1 MKLHAYSTWTPFAL
15 ACGAAVAMTGE
26 HVAVAFRGDWVP
38 AKAACTSPLKLVI
51 DANVVTFVNG
61 AQRAEFRKLE
71 QCFSCMGQ
79 GVQEVTLLS
88 TDKMGDG
95 PFMITLDGSKKARPA
110 VSVDLSNDKKLG
122 AAFPLGSGA
131 LKKCI

>member
-1 MKLHAYSTWTPFAL
+1 MRPHAYSLWAPAAL
-15 ACGAAVAMTGE
+15 ACGAAIAMTGD

-38 AKAACTSPLKLVI
+38 AQSACTSPLKLVI
-51 DANVVTFVNG
+51 DADVVTFVNG
-61 AQRAEFRKLE
+61 TQRAEFRKLE

-95 PFMITLDGSKKARPA
+95 PFMITLDGSKKPRPV
-110 VSVDLSNDKKLG
+110 VSVDLSNDRKLR
-122 AAFPLGSGA
+122 AAYPLGSGV
-131 LKKCI
+131 LKKCP

>member
-1 MKLHAYSTWTPFAL
+1 
-15 ACGAAVAMTGE
+15 
-26 HVAVAFRGDWVP
+26 
-38 AKAACTSPLKLVI
+38 
-51 DANVVTFVNG
+51 
-61 AQRAEFRKLE
+61 
-71 QCFSCMGQ
+71 MGQ

-131 LKKCI
+131 LKKCV